1 MLEHEEKS
9 RSNFAKWTRDIPIVD
24 KELILSIR
32 LGLECIV
39 PNELTK
45 STLRSEEYLKVA
57 EIVKSI
63 DDT

>member
-1 MLEHEEKS
+1 MLEHEE
-9 RSNFAKWTRDIPIVD
+9 NFAKWTCDIPIDRPLD

-45 STLRSEEYLKVA
+45 STSRSEEYSKVA
-57 EIVKSI
+57 EVVKSA